1 MASVNVLQQC
11 IEVID
16 ACLHARDEQA
26 IEDIWRSMQALCNI
40 DGLIL
45 TVAESEREVDLES
58 TIVVRSYGIHDD
70 WHKLYVSRNYVRI
83 DPVVKMLFETDGNI
97 VSWQMAYEKYGKGA
111 EAFIAAATEMGLR
124 DGYSVA
130 IASSDFTGIACSASV
145 TFESKKLTE
154 QHHGLVKT
162 TLPHLN
168 SVMARPG
175 FLKAPQLTDKQA
187 EVLKWASADK
197 SYREI
202 AAIMSISDRTVKF
215 HLKNIF
221 LKLGVHNRGE
231 AVRKCKI
238 MGII

>member
-1 MASVNVLQQC
+1 MVSVNVLQKC

-16 ACLHARDEQA
+16 ACLYARDDQA
-26 IEDIWRSMQALCNI
+26 IENIWRSMQALCNI

-97 VSWQMAYEKYGKGA
+97 VSWQKAYEKYGKGA
-111 EAFIAAATEMGLR
+111 EAFIAAATEMGLH

-130 IASSDFTGIACSASV
+130 TASSDFTGIACSTSV
-145 TFESKKLTE
+145 TFESKNLTE
-154 QHHGLVKT
+154 QHHELVKAL
-162 TLPHLN
+162 LPHLN
-168 SVMARPG
+168 RVMARPG
-175 FLKAPQLTDKQA
+175 FLKAPKLTDKQL

-197 SYREI
+197 SYWEI
-202 AAIMSISDRTVKF
+202 GTIMGIGDRTVKF
-215 HLKNIF
+215 HFKNIF
-221 LKLGVHNRGE
+221 LKLGVPSRGE
-231 AVRKCKI
+231 AVRKGKM
-238 MGII
+238 MGLI